1 MTLDLFFADIIYKR
15 NKLGF
20 ICPIDEETGEAIPS
34 QSRLEILQ
42 LYHGVK
48 SESAWNEVLA
58 SFPSQIVGQLTC
70 LKDLTILSFLDDA
83 KYSQELI
90 ERIPNV

>member
-48 SESAWNEVLA
+48 SE
-58 SFPSQIVGQLTC
+58 
-70 LKDLTILSFLDDA
+70 
-83 KYSQELI
+83 
-90 ERIPNV
+90 